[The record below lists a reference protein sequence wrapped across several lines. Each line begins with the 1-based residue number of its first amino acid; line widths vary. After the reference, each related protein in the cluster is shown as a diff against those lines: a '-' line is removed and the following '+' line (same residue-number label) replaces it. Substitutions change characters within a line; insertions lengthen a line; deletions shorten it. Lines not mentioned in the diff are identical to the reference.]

1 MHASTL
7 FLRTTARKNF
17 VRAGVGR
24 PGGAGSCG
32 RASLAEGGLI
42 YAASSPALAHDGGA
56 AAAACSTC
64 ARTRLSAWG
73 IQLTYGIQLETQ
85 AVHDA
90 AYPPR
95 ALSKQF

>member
-1 MHASTL
+1 MCV
-7 FLRTTARKNF
+7 FQCFRKNF

-32 RASLAEGGLI
+32 CASLLGGGVI

-64 ARTRLSAWG
+64 ARTRLSVSSG
-73 IQLTYGIQLETQ
+73 
-85 AVHDA
+85 
-90 AYPPR
+90 AYSWHTGFSLKPTPCM
-95 ALSKQF
+95 LLVILQGP